1 MTGKR
6 FAGVFIACVL
16 LICFGVPD
24 HARGAREINYRL
36 KWLFNVST
44 VGDLYADVHGLFEKN
59 GLDVTIKPGGPERD
73 AIREL
78 ELGYAQFGV
87 ASADQVIRAL
97 SKGASVVVLAQLFQV
112 NPLQWVYR
120 ASRPPINEL
129 SDLTGR
135 IIGITYGGND
145 ETIMRA
151 LLAKGNVRVEDVDFF
166 SVRYNYLPFYRNKV
180 ELWPC
185 YRNAQGPIL
194 AEKLRENQEEV
205 AYFDP
210 AKFGIKFV
218 ANSVVTSA
226 EMLKNEPETVEK
238 FMTALLQGWRE
249 SLDPG
254 YADRALETLA
264 QFDEDT
270 PPDILIRQLNI
281 TRAMIKPAPDIL
293 IGAIDVDAWKQ
304 TETIMLDQ
312 KLIPEPVNV
321 ERVLIDPLKPD
332 SEKTDRKEK
341 ERS

>member
-1 MTGKR
+1 MTGK
-6 FAGVFIACVL
+6 AISGVFTACVL
-16 LICFGVPD
+16 FVFSVVPGD
-24 HARGAREINYRL
+24 AWGAEKINYRL

-44 VGDLYADVHGLFEKN
+44 VGDLYADVHGLFKKN

-120 ASRPPINEL
+120 ESKPPIHKL
-129 SDLTGR
+129 SDLSGR

-145 ETIMRA
+145 ETIMRT
-151 LLAKGNVRVEDVDFF
+151 LLAKGNVGVEDVELF
-166 SVRYNYLPFYRNKV
+166 SVRYNYLPFYRDKV
-180 ELWPC
+180 DLWPC

-194 AEKLRENQEEV
+194 AEKLGEHGEKV
-205 AYFDP
+205 TYLDP
-210 AKFGIKFV
+210 ARFGVNFV

-226 EMLKNEPETVEK
+226 EMLEKEPETVDL
-238 FMTALLQGWRE
+238 FMSALLQGWRE

-264 QFDEDT
+264 RFDEDT

-281 TRAMIKPAPDIL
+281 TRAMVKPVPDIL
-293 IGAIDVDAWKQ
+293 IGDIDVDAWKQ

-312 KLIPEPVNV
+312 KLIPEPVDV
-321 ERVLIDPLKPD
+321 EQVLMIPAKPD
-332 SEKTDRKEK
+332 QEKPDHE
-341 ERS
+341 